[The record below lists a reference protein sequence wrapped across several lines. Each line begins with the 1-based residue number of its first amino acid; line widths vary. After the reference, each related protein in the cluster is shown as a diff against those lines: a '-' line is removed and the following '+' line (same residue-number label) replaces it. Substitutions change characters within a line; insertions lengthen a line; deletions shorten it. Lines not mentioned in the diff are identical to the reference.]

1 MKLTITVSSL
11 PEARARM
18 NKQMLSETTS
28 LISEGYRYDSTANLL
43 GGVVIHRFKHKR
55 NGNRMSIAVG
65 TNYVQITKNQKTLK
79 RYEYK
84 MHQL

>member
-1 MKLTITVSSL
+1 MVSSL

-18 NKQMLSETTS
+18 NKTMLNETNS
-28 LISEGYRYDSTANLL
+28 LISDGYRYDGTAHLL
-43 GGVVIHRFKHKR
+43 GGVVIHRFRHKH

-65 TNYVQITKNQKTLK
+65 TDYVQITKNQMTLK